1 MSKKRRRPEQ
11 SIYSKLEEVDSLI
24 NRKRWVEARELLESL
39 DQRFPNH
46 EDILIELLNV
56 CGELDDMPR
65 YQNIAEQLI
74 KIDPNNP
81 EYVLAYAGGCMGNV
95 RPASAL
101 LTFRRFLNRWPQHER
116 ATKVR
121 KTVADLE
128 PQIGEMLS
136 SAGFSGEDGLETAAL
151 HEESLALLDQGRY
164 GQARHKAE
172 ELLKRY
178 PKFVPALNNIAQTYL
193 AEGQLDRAI
202 ATAERVI
209 ELDADNF
216 HALSNLARYFVLKG
230 EIEKAKSFGERL
242 RRLESQKMDVWVKKA
257 EAASILG
264 DDAAALDAFNG
275 AERAGDLDMP
285 AVGGF
290 LYHLAAVAAMRQGN
304 ETQARHYWKQALDLS
319 PGLDLAQAN
328 LNDLNK
334 PVGERH
340 APWAFDA
347 GNWLMR
353 PVVEDLAKTLKP
365 AAKRGDDAVTQ
376 AARNFLE
383 RHPEL
388 IGLVPI
394 LFDRGDSQAR
404 EFALNLVEMAKTPEL
419 LAALRDFALSQRG
432 PDEMRW
438 KAARIANEGGLIS
451 QHVRMWM
458 QGEWRDLM
466 LLDYEMHDEPSF
478 QHPPRVAKLLDESL
492 EAMRDDNADRA
503 ERLVRQGLELEPDAP
518 DFLNNLAAIYER
530 RGQKKEAEELLRQI
544 IAKHPDY
551 SFPHINLAR
560 FAIQRGD
567 LDEAELQLKP
577 LLTRKRFNVGEFGFF
592 CNAQMEFLM
601 AKKQMD
607 GVRSWLEMW
616 AGIDPDNPLIAGW
629 RARLDMPLGLGR
641 LLRRQ
646 SGR

>member
-1 MSKKRRRPEQ
+1 MSKRRRPEH
-11 SIYSKLEEVDSLI
+11 SIITKLEQVDSLI
-24 NRKRWVEARELLESL
+24 QRKQWVEARDLLESL
-39 DQRFPNH
+39 DQRFPNR

-65 YQNIAEQLI
+65 YQRVSERLI

-81 EYVLAYAGGCMGNV
+81 DYLLAYAGGCMGNF

-101 LTFRRFLNRWPQHER
+101 LAFRRFLNRWSTHER
-116 ATKVR
+116 AADVR

-128 PQIGEMLS
+128 PQIGEFLS
-136 SAGFSGEDGLETAAL
+136 SAGFSSEDGLETAAL
-151 HEESLALLDQGRY
+151 HEASLALLDQGKY

-178 PKFVPALNNIAQTYL
+178 PNFVPALNNVSQTYF
-193 AEGQLDRAI
+193 AEGLLDRAI
-202 ATAERVI
+202 SMADRVLA
-209 ELDADNF
+209 LDPDNF

-230 EIEKAKSFGERL
+230 EIDKAKSFGDRL
-242 RRLESQKMDVWVKKA
+242 RRIESQTMDVWVKKA

-264 DDAAALDAFNG
+264 DDAAVFDAFNG
-275 AERAGDLDMP
+275 AERSGDLDMP

-290 LYHLAAVAAMRQGN
+290 LYHLAAVAAMRLGN
-304 ETQARHYWKQALDLS
+304 ENQARNYWKQALDIS
-319 PGLDLAQAN
+319 PGFDSAQAN

-353 PVVEDLAKTLKP
+353 PVIDELIRTLKP
-365 AAKRGDDAVTQ
+365 ATKRGDDAMTQ
-376 AARNFLE
+376 SARNFLD
-383 RHPEL
+383 RHPEMV
-388 IGLVPI
+388 GLVPI
-394 LFDRGDSQAR
+394 LFDRGDAAAR
-404 EFALNLVEMAKTPEL
+404 EFALNLAELAKTPEL

-438 KAARIANEGGLIS
+438 KAARAANEAGLIA
-451 QHVRMWM
+451 QPVHMWM
-458 QGEWRDLM
+458 QGEWRDLL

-492 EAMRDDNADRA
+492 EAMHDDDVDRA

-518 DFLNNLAAIYER
+518 DFLNNLAAVYER
-530 RGQKKEAEELLRQI
+530 RGQLNEAETLLRQI
-544 IAKHPDY
+544 IAKNPDY

-560 FAIQRGD
+560 FAIVRGD
-567 LDEAELQLKP
+567 LSEAESHLKP
-577 LLTRKRFNVGEFGFF
+577 LLTRKRFNIGEFGFF
-592 CNAQMEFLM
+592 CNAQMEFYM
-601 AKKQMD
+601 AKKEMG
-607 GVRSWLEMW
+607 GVRSWLDMW
-616 AGIDPDNPLIAGW
+616 VSIDPDNLLIEDW
-629 RARLDMPLGLGR
+629 RARLGAPLGLGR
-641 LLRRQ
+641 FLRRR
-646 SGR
+646 SGG

>member
-11 SIYSKLEEVDSLI
+11 SILSKLEEVDSLI
-24 NRKRWVEARELLESL
+24 QRKRWVEARDLLESL
-39 DQRFPNH
+39 DQRFPNR

-65 YQNIAEQLI
+65 YQRVSEQLI

-81 EYVLAYAGGCMGNV
+81 DYLLAYAGGCMGNI

-101 LTFRRFLNRWPQHER
+101 LTFRRFLDRWSNHDR
-116 ATKVR
+116 AADVR

-128 PQIGEMLS
+128 PQIGEFLS

-151 HEESLALLDQGRY
+151 HEASLALLDQGKY
-164 GQARHKAE
+164 SQARHKAE

-178 PKFVPALNNIAQTYL
+178 PNFVPALNNVSQTYF
-193 AEGQLDRAI
+193 AEGLLDRAI
-202 ATAERVI
+202 PLAERVLA
-209 ELDADNF
+209 LDPDNF

-242 RRLESQKMDVWVKKA
+242 RQLETKKMDVWVKKA

-264 DDAAALDAFNG
+264 DDAAVLDAFNG
-275 AERAGDLDMP
+275 AERAGDLAMP

-290 LYHLAAVAAMRQGN
+290 LYHLAAVAAMRLGN
-304 ETQARHYWKQALDLS
+304 ENQARNYWKQALKIS
-319 PGLDLAQAN
+319 PGYDSAQAN

-353 PVVEDLAKTLKP
+353 PTVDDLIKTLKP
-365 AAKRGDDAVTQ
+365 ATKRGNAAMTL
-376 AARNFLE
+376 AARNFLD
-383 RHPEL
+383 RHPEM
-388 IGLVPI
+388 IGLTPI
-394 LFDRGDSQAR
+394 LYDRGDAQAR
-404 EFALNLVEMAKTPEL
+404 EFALNLAEMAKTPEL
-419 LAALRDFALSQRG
+419 LAALRDFALSQHG

-438 KAARIANEGGLIS
+438 KAARIANEAGLIAES
-451 QHVRMWM
+451 VHMWM
-458 QGEWRDLM
+458 QGEWRDL
-466 LLDYEMHDEPSF
+466 LLLTYEMHDEPSF
-478 QHPPRVAKLLDESL
+478 KHPPRVAKLLEGL
-492 EAMRDDNADRA
+492 VEAMHADDVDRA
-503 ERLVRQGLELEPDAP
+503 ERLARQGLEIEPGAP
-518 DFLNNLAAIYER
+518 DLLNNLAAIYER
-530 RGQKKEAEELLRQI
+530 RGQKKEADELLHQI
-544 IAKHPDY
+544 VAKHPDY

-592 CNAQMEFLM
+592 CNTQMEFLI
-601 AKKQMD
+601 AKKEMEA
-607 GVRSWLEMW
+607 VRSWLDLW
-616 AGIDPDNPLIAGW
+616 AGIDPDNPLIEDW
-629 RARLDMPLGLGR
+629 RARLDTPLGLGR
-641 LLRRQ
+641 LLRRR
-646 SGR
+646 SGG